1 MMVTCSAL
9 RWKDDARLM
18 TMRWLLGGLIILLT
32 PGGAQARGQAHPA
45 RAEGWAEAQPLPAPR
60 ERSAVA
66 VGRDGSIYVFGG
78 DSSGKYYN
86 TTFIYHP
93 RANRWS
99 TGAPMPTAR
108 NDARA
113 VTLPDG
119 RIIVLGGTAS
129 CTDNYACV
137 ALKTAEI
144 YSPARDSWTTA
155 APLRTARYL
164 FGAALSRN
172 GRVYAIGG
180 LSGNQVLSSVETY
193 SPARNQWTEGPAAL
207 PTAAIGFPAVAIGAG
222 AIVAVGGQNY
232 GPYGPNDLNSMFIY
246 NGVSWRRGAPLPTAR
261 FELGAAALPDGR
273 IYTVG
278 GVSVSGF
285 MATVEAYNPLTDR
298 WSSAVAL
305 PQPRCCLG
313 VAALPSGDLYV
324 IGGGSGAGISD
335 QVLTLHIA
343 ASPGLVAAITPGDYR
358 GVPLGSGQRLRSSDD
373 GYPHEK
379 EQWHA

>member
-60 ERSAVA
+60 ERGAVA

-86 TTFIYHP
+86 TTFIYHS

-99 TGAPMPTAR
+99 T
-108 NDARA
+108 
-113 VTLPDG
+113 
-119 RIIVLGGTAS
+119 
-129 CTDNYACV
+129 
-137 ALKTAEI
+137 
-144 YSPARDSWTTA
+144 
-155 APLRTARYL
+155 
-164 FGAALSRN
+164 
-172 GRVYAIGG
+172 
-180 LSGNQVLSSVETY
+180 
-193 SPARNQWTEGPAAL
+193 
-207 PTAAIGFPAVAIGAG
+207 
-222 AIVAVGGQNY
+222 
-232 GPYGPNDLNSMFIY
+232 
-246 NGVSWRRGAPLPTAR
+246 GAPLPTAR

-278 GVSVSGF
+278 GVSASGF

-298 WSSAVAL
+298 WSSAVPL

-343 ASPGLVAAITPGDYR
+343 ASPGLVAATTPTPGDYR